1 MNSESLLKDLLIQKD
16 ESTILDFKREITLF
30 TDKDKNEFAK
40 DVSAFA
46 NTRGGHIVYGKE
58 DPGQGGR
65 IVGIKPETFDGAR
78 VQQIISSK
86 CYPPVNFEAEL
97 VQFQGLWFGLLTI
110 PPSSLK
116 PHEIQITRDVWVRR
130 GSTTDKATDRER
142 TLMHRETERK
152 TKTSEAQ
159 SQEAASDKY
168 RGKALAMA
176 CVTLFLVFF
185 LPLRLVAFWILG
197 RGLDNWINVETFV
210 FVVGFVVISAIG
222 GYFFEPSFSN
232 LLLRAAHRL
241 AIPCL
246 LSCAVFVFSIVILNL
261 SIFLYPE
268 QVRAFFQMP
277 WQNFLVLSALLLPVM
292 LMIVVLS
299 HYPLAQYYSALRDDK
314 YVPDLKI
321 ETRQLIQNFKHNVKT
336 LQSRFPAVVI
346 LAIVVFSSLIVPMDK
361 GFVLFTPRVSNEKE
375 LLSSIMEAQR
385 GFEKVAFISATRGP
399 GNNVSAAYHYYAL
412 MNTTYNIALP
422 TFWRLLSSVY
432 VDNPSNTSFVMG
444 QYYPS
449 RPSATDTWKLY
460 VAAPDNVTYDPILKQ
475 TPTYETKVTGLIFD
489 FGNFTGNNFLI
500 ATLTYWQEI
509 APLDKVKID
518 YGNLTFADLGNGTWT
533 ETHTIMITN
542 NSNDT
547 LFIPAMDYD
556 RFNFDYVIRN
566 STNAYL
572 NGSLISWAE
581 LVWQTRLS
589 LHIWVQPQTMSNVTI
604 SFQTTRNPE

>member
-1 MNSESLLKDLLIQKD
+1 MNSESLLRDILEQRN
-16 ESTILDFKREITLF
+16 ESTTLDFKREITLF

-46 NTRGGHIVYGKE
+46 NARGGHIVYGKE

-78 VQQIISSK
+78 MQQIISSK

-152 TKTSEAQ
+152 TKASEAQ

-176 CVTLFLVFF
+176 CVTLFLMFF
-185 LPLRLVAFWILG
+185 LPFRLATFWILG
-197 RGLDNWINVETFV
+197 RGLDNWINVETFG
-210 FVVGFVVISAIG
+210 FVVGFAVISAIG

-232 LLLRAAHRL
+232 MLLRATRRL

-246 LSCAVFVFSIVILNL
+246 LSFAVFVFSIVILNL

-268 QVRAFFQMP
+268 QVRAFFQMS
-277 WQNFLVLSALLLPVM
+277 WQNFLVLSAPLLLVM

-299 HYPLAQYYSALRDDK
+299 HYPLAQYYSALSDEK
-314 YVPDLKI
+314 YVPDPKI
-321 ETRQLIQNFKHNVKT
+321 ETRQLIQNFKHNIKT
-336 LQSRFPAVVI
+336 LQSRFPAAAI

-361 GFVLFTPRVSNEKE
+361 GFVLFTPRVNERE
-375 LLSSIMEAQR
+375 LLSSIMETQR
-385 GFEKVAFISATRGP
+385 GFEKVVLISATRGP
-399 GNNVSAAYHYYAL
+399 GNNISATYHYYAL
-412 MNTTYNIALP
+412 MNTTYNITLP
-422 TFWRLLSSVY
+422 TLWRLLSSVY
-432 VDNPSNTSFVMG
+432 VDNPSNTSFTMG

-449 RPSATDTWKLY
+449 LPSPPDAWKLY
-460 VAAPDNVTYDPILKQ
+460 VAAPDNVTYNPILKQ
-475 TPTYETKVTGLIFD
+475 TPTYRNQGYRVD
-489 FGNFTGNNFLI
+489 FRPWKLHR
-500 ATLTYWQEI
+500 Q
-509 APLDKVKID
+509 
-518 YGNLTFADLGNGTWT
+518 
-533 ETHTIMITN
+533 
-542 NSNDT
+542 
-547 LFIPAMDYD
+547 
-556 RFNFDYVIRN
+556 
-566 STNAYL
+566 
-572 NGSLISWAE
+572 
-581 LVWQTRLS
+581 QLS
-589 LHIWVQPQTMSNVTI
+589 HS
-604 SFQTTRNPE
+604 